1 MLGLGSS
8 RISYRITKRFE
19 EKSRDDVYPVDD

>member
-8 RISYRITKRFE
+8 RISYRITKRCE
-19 EKSRDDVYPVDD
+19 EKSRDDVYPVND